1 MEPINYVRTTILS
14 VIGVVGGILV
24 KWLGGWSED
33 LTTLLIFMAV
43 DFITGLLIASIWKK
57 SRKSETGTLNSI
69 SAWKGLVRKGVSLL
83 VVLVA
88 HRLDVSLAVDYIRT
102 AVIIAFLVNEAISI
116 VENLGIMGIPLP
128 SVITRAIEVLKNKS
142 DGER

>member
-1 MEPINYVRTTILS
+1 MEPINYVRTTFLS